1 MKKLLTFL
9 IWTGIIVSALFAI
22 TSAISNVLLIF
33 SAFPESIG
41 DKYAYIFI
49 LGRWTFTIVMGLI
62 FWLLYR
68 QTKK

>member
-22 TSAISNVLLIF
+22 TSVISNVALMV

-41 DKYAYIFI
+41 DKHAYMFI

-62 FWLLYR
+62 SWLLYR
-68 QTKK
+68 QIKK

>member
-9 IWTGIIVSALFAI
+9 IWIGIIVSAFFAI
-22 TSAISNVLLIF
+22 ASAISNVILMF

-41 DKYAYIFI
+41 DKNAYMFI

-68 QTKK
+68 KTKK

>member
-9 IWTGIIVSALFAI
+9 IWTGVTVSALFTI
-22 TSAISNVLLIF
+22 TSAASNVALMF
-33 SAFPESIG
+33 SAFPDFLG
-41 DKYAYIFI
+41 DKSACIFI

-68 QTKK
+68 YVKR

>member
-1 MKKLLTFL
+1 MKKRLTFL

-22 TSAISNVLLIF
+22 TSAISNVILMF

-41 DKYAYIFI
+41 DKYAYMFI
-49 LGRWTFTIVMGLI
+49 LGRWMFTIVMGLI